1 LSEDALEDGDW
12 PAVGRAVTERM
23 DERHLSISYVA
34 RESGLSQ
41 TTVRYLRNP
50 QRKYNTSTLVAMS
63 VVLGWHYNY
72 LKNILRGEPEKNIP
86 KPGDSVMEAYFE
98 NLLHAEIGPMR
109 EEMTE
114 LIKTVN
120 SMGKKID
127 VMFQRRL
134 TNTDNGADNDEPA

>member
-1 LSEDALEDGDW
+1 MSEDALEDGDW

-50 QRKYNTSTLVAMS
+50 QKKYNRSTLVAMS

-72 LKNILRGEPEKNIP
+72 LRNILHGEPEKNIP

-98 NLLHAEIGPMR
+98 NLLHAEVGPMR

-127 VMFQRRL
+127 AMFQRRL